1 MKITLLVV
9 GKTATSYLR
18 QGIDDYAARIA
29 HYAPFGID
37 YVADIKNSRKLS
49 PDQQKAAEGKL
60 ILAAIDRSDYVVLL
74 DERGKEFTSTLFTEQ
89 IKRRMLSGVKRLVFV
104 VGGPYGF
111 SSEVYDRAN
120 EKMSLSQMT
129 LPHELVRL
137 IFTEQLYRAFTIL
150 NHEPYHHD

>member
-18 QGIDDYAARIA
+18 QGIDDYTARIT

-49 PDQQKAAEGKL
+49 PEQQKVAEGKL
-60 ILAAIDRSDYVVLL
+60 ILSAIDRSDYVVLL
-74 DERGKEFTSTLFTEQ
+74 DERGKEFTSTQFAEQ

-111 SSEVYDRAN
+111 SPEVYERAN

-137 IFTEQLYRAFTIL
+137 MFVEQLYRAFTIL